1 MTARRVAV
9 IGGGIAGLAA
19 AHRLLELSRG
29 GPPLEV
35 TLFEAGDHVGGNVGS
50 EHAGGF
56 TIERGADCFITEKPW
71 AMALCERVGI
81 RDQMIGTSEGDR
93 RTLVLHAGKLHPL
106 PEGFLMLAPTDMRA
120 LARSPLFSPLG
131 KLRMALDLVLPRG
144 PGGDE
149 TLGAFVRRRLG
160 REALERAAD
169 PLVGGIYTA
178 DPDRLSLAATMPR
191 FLELERQHRSLIL
204 GLRARSTA
212 PVERSAAGARYGLF
226 ASHARGMGA
235 IIDAVA
241 ARVGSAV
248 RLRAPV
254 EGLARD
260 GGAWRFRAGGQAV
273 TADAVIVAAPAT
285 PAAALLGDVD
295 PALARALA
303 AIDYASSATVTLGFD
318 APEVAAA
325 LHGFGFVVPA
335 VERSPLVAC
344 TFASRKFAGRAP
356 AGHSLMRAFVGGARH
371 PEMAELDD
379 DTLAATV
386 RTALGKVLGITATP
400 ILVRVRRY
408 RRAMPQY
415 GVGHLDRVA
424 TIEARAAAL
433 PGLALAGAAYRGVGL
448 PDCVRSG
455 ETAAELVL
463 AMPAGRLS
471 AAG

>member
-1 MTARRVAV
+1 MTGRRVAIV
-9 IGGGIAGLAA
+9 GGGIAGLAA
-19 AHRLLELSRG
+19 ANRLRELARG
-29 GPPLEV
+29 GPPVEV
-35 TLFEAGDHVGGNVGS
+35 ALFEAGDHLGGNVGT

-56 TIERGADCFITEKPW
+56 TMERGADCFITEKPW
-71 AMALCERVGI
+71 AMALCDRIGI
-81 RDQMIGTSEGDR
+81 RDQMIGTCEGDR

-149 TLGAFVRRRLG
+149 TLGSFVRRRLG

-178 DPDRLSLAATMPR
+178 DPDRLSVAATMPR

-204 GLRARSTA
+204 GLRARATA
-212 PVERSAAGARYGLF
+212 PVERGAAGARYGLF
-226 ASHARGMGA
+226 ASHVRGMGA
-235 IIDAVA
+235 IVDAVA
-241 ARVGSAV
+241 ARVGDAV

-254 EGLARD
+254 EELARD
-260 GGAWRFRAGGQAV
+260 GGVWRFRAGGEAI
-273 TADAVIVAAPAT
+273 TADAMIVAAPAG

-295 PALARALA
+295 PALAQALA
-303 AIDYASSATVTLGFD
+303 GIEYASSATVTLGFD
-318 APEVAAA
+318 APEVEKA
-325 LHGFGFVVPA
+325 LTGFGFVVPE
-335 VERSPLVAC
+335 VERSALVAC
-344 TFASRKFAGRAP
+344 TFASRKFPGRAP
-356 AGHSLMRAFVGGARH
+356 PGYSLMRAFVGGARH
-371 PEMAELDD
+371 PERADLDD
-379 DTLAATV
+379 DALTAMV
-386 RTALGKVLGITATP
+386 RAELGKILGITAAP
-400 ILVRVRRY
+400 VIVRVRRY

-415 GVGHLDRVA
+415 GVGHLERVS

-448 PDCVRSG
+448 PDCIRSG
-455 ETAAELVL
+455 ETAAELVW